1 MKLTAPPPLLSELI
15 EVGVGALEIICQEP
29 TCRRQ
34 TILEA
39 EAFKPTETMLSI
51 RAKARCSLCG
61 ARRAEIFPVWN
72 RTDMFGKQIS
82 TYSN

>member
-15 EVGVGALEIICQEP
+15 EAGVGALEIICQEP

-39 EAFKPTETMLSI
+39 DAFKPTETMLRI

>member
-15 EVGVGALEIICQEP
+15 EAGVGALEIILHVS

-39 EAFKPTETMLSI
+39 EAFSPTETVLSI

-61 ARRAEIFPVWN
+61 ARLAEVFPVWN

-82 TYSN
+82 SYGK